1 MTGIKVGQALQ
12 VVVMRM
18 QLQSEVFTSKMSN
31 MALILIIGKRCVIQ
45 QRYYDGICTMLRLI

>member
-18 QLQSEVFTSKMSN
+18 QLQSEVFTSQMSN
-31 MALILIIGKRCVIQ
+31 IALILIIGKECVIQ
-45 QRYYDGICTMLRLI
+45 QRYYNGICTILRLI